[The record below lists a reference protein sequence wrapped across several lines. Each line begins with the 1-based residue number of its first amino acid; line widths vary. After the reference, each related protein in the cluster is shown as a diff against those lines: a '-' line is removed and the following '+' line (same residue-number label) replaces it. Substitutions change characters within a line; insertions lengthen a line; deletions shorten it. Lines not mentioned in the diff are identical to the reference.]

1 MVTFDSDPLD
11 GPRVS
16 TTDVSGS
23 AMRVVKYVV
32 GVGMLFVFLGI
43 AQNTVAPAIGGVF
56 ENVLGVNTG
65 ADTGPLTLGE
75 P

>member
-16 TTDVSGS
+16 TNDVSGS
-23 AMRVVKYVV
+23 AMRVVKYVI
-32 GVGMLFVFLGI
+32 GVGMLFVFLGV
-43 AQNTVAPAIGGVF
+43 AQNTVAPAIGGFFEDVF
-56 ENVLGVNTG
+56 GVNTG
-65 ADTGPLTLGE
+65 TDTGPLTLGD